1 MYRPSRMT
9 LARPALAHTPLARR
23 RGQSLVEF
31 ALVALVLYLL
41 LAATIEL
48 GRAVFGAETLQ
59 GAAHVAAR
67 ELALEPLP
75 AGSTTLE
82 ALADEDVRRRVF
94 DAHWLAIDLD
104 ADGIDDGVDVA
115 NREQLEALFARL
127 PLVNRQLRP
136 LFVLDLGVGLADG
149 TTRDLLRYPGALVF
163 VDPGEAVVD
172 RSVGGLPDL
181 VPSGLS
187 VRIPQVAGR
196 DADGVETIAW
206 VDVVEPFGAPDPFP
220 VAVEGLVALR
230 LNYPFQAAALT
241 GHSTS
246 PDGPFEPNA
255 GLVID
260 ADDAG
265 VVEDEP
271 VGAGGLAVAGD
282 ARVGANV
289 GAYGLGRLLAQGRE
303 VRPFHKLISVQAVFR
318 REVWE

>member
-1 MYRPSRMT
+1 MTPVRPGRCC
-9 LARPALAHTPLARR
+9 PALTRR

-59 GAAHVAAR
+59 EAARVAAR

-75 AGSTTLE
+75 AGATTDA
-82 ALADEDVRRRVF
+82 ALADEEVRRRVF
-94 DAHWLAIDLD
+94 DAHWLVIDVTDDPASPTAD
-104 ADGIDDGVDVA
+104 ADGDGVL
-115 NREQLEALFARL
+115 NRDQLDALFARL

-136 LFVLDLGVGLADG
+136 LYVLELRVALDDG
-149 TTRDLLRYPGALVF
+149 RTRDLLRYPGALVF

-187 VRIPQVAGR
+187 VRIPQVDGR
-196 DADGVETIAW
+196 DADGVETIRW
-206 VDVVEPFGAPDPFP
+206 VDVVEPFGASDPFP

-241 GHSTS
+241 GHRAS
-246 PDGPFEPNA
+246 PDGPFEPNV

-265 VVEDEP
+265 VVEAEP

-282 ARVGANV
+282 ARVGANT

-303 VRPFHKLISVQAVFR
+303 VRPFRKLISVQAVFR